1 MDRLFNFIER
11 IRFIGFVLFFVFITS
26 MFPDAIFAQNVT
38 TSTISGS
45 VAASTYGNSVTFTTY
60 VTDSANQGT
69 PPSGTVAFK
78 DGSLTMGTATLSSTA
93 PAVATVPMGSQP
105 AVPSGMKVSCY
116 SGPNTFTSVD
126 CPVVKWGDYTYWA
139 FSYDNNIESLGIVAY
154 DSSGTVVKQWALPG
168 TRYLWQI
175 TIDSSAKTITF
186 WGQET
191 SNATVEWGFLE
202 NHSSAASFTTST
214 LAIGTH
220 TITAAYS
227 GEGNHTG
234 STSGGFQHTVN
245 PIATSTTLNSNT
257 NPSSYG
263 NTVDFIA
270 TVTSLGGYP
279 ATGTVT
285 FKEESTTLGTAAL
298 AGGTATFSTSSLS
311 AGTHA
316 PITAVYEGDSL
327 HSGSISTG
335 LTQVVNKLMS
345 STSLTFSSNS
355 PAYGESVTLNALV
368 TSSHGGEPTGM
379 VTFKDG
385 ATLLGSASLSD
396 GKAAISISSLS
407 AGNHSIKAE
416 YMGDN
421 NFVSSASSAAS
432 LEILLRSNSNLNG
445 LTLDGISLAEPF
457 HTNVYTYTAVVSN
470 TVHSV
475 AVRASLE
482 DNTASVKVNGIAV
495 SGGQMSSPIELQV
508 GSNMISIEVTAQDGT
523 SKSTY
528 AITIQRSTG
537 ERMDAAQALTK
548 ISSMYDINMDGKFDA
563 DDVRAI
569 LLLIEPVSIVPL
581 TSG

>member
-1 MDRLFNFIER
+1 MDRFFNFIER
-11 IRFIGFVLFFVFITS
+11 IRFIGFVLFFVLITS
-26 MFPDAIFAQNVT
+26 MHPDAIFAQNVT
-38 TSTISGS
+38 TSTISSS

-60 VTDSANQGT
+60 VTDSAIQGT
-69 PPSGTVAFK
+69 QPSGTVTFK
-78 DGSLTMGTATLSSTA
+78 DGSLTMGTATLSSTV
-93 PAVATVPMGSQP
+93 PAVATVPNQP

-116 SGPNTFTSVD
+116 SGPDTFTSVD

-139 FSYDNNIESLGIVAY
+139 FSYNDNRDSLGIVAY
-154 DSSGTVVKQWALPG
+154 DSSGTVVKQWERTG

-175 TIDSSAKTITF
+175 TVDASAQSITF
-186 WGQET
+186 WGQGT

-202 NHSSAASFTTST
+202 NHSAAASFTTST

-234 STSGGFQHTVN
+234 STSGGVQHTVN
-245 PIATSTTLNSNT
+245 PIATSTTLNSNA

-263 NTVDFIA
+263 NSVDFIA

-285 FKEESTTLGTAAL
+285 FTEGSTTLGTASL
-298 AGGTATFSTSSLS
+298 AGGAATFSTSSLS

-327 HSGSISTG
+327 HSGSMSTG

-345 STSLTFSSNS
+345 STSLTFSSNTS
-355 PAYGESVTLNALV
+355 AYGDSVTINAQV
-368 TSSHGGEPTGM
+368 TSSPGGEPTGM

-385 ATLLGSASLSD
+385 ITILGIASLS
-396 GKAAISISSLS
+396 GGQASISISSLT

-416 YMGDN
+416 YTGDTNFMG
-421 NFVSSASSAAS
+421 SASSATS
-432 LEILLRSNSNLNG
+432 LEILLRSNSNLSG
-445 LTLDGISLAEPF
+445 LTLDGISMVEPF
-457 HTNVYTYTAVVSN
+457 NKNVYVYTASVSN
-470 TVHSV
+470 TVHAV

-482 DNTASVKVNGIAV
+482 DSTASIKVNGIALSV
-495 SGGQMSSPIELQV
+495 GQASSPIDLQV
-508 GSNMISIEVTAQDGT
+508 GSNNISIEVTAQDGT

-528 AITIQRSTG
+528 AITIQRSAA

-548 ISSMYDINMDGKFDA
+548 ISSMYDSNMDGKFDA
-563 DDVRAI
+563 DDVREI

-581 TSG
+581 P

>member
-1 MDRLFNFIER
+1 MFNFIER

-38 TSTISGS
+38 TSTISGT

-60 VTDSANQGT
+60 ITDSTIQGT

-78 DGSLTMGTATLSSTA
+78 DGSLAMGTATLSSTI
-93 PAVATVPMGSQP
+93 PVIATVPNQP

-139 FSYDNNIESLGIVAY
+139 FSYTDNRDSLGIVAY
-154 DSSGTVVKQWALPG
+154 DSSGTIMKQRELTG

-175 TIDSSAKTITF
+175 TMDASAQTLTF
-186 WGQET
+186 WGQDT
-191 SNATVEWGFLE
+191 GKATVGWSFLE
-202 NHSSAASFTTST
+202 NQNATASFTTST

-227 GEGNHTG
+227 GDSNHTG
-234 STSGGFQHTVN
+234 STSESFQYTVN
-245 PIATSTTLNSNT
+245 PIATLTTLESNA

-263 NTVDFIA
+263 NAVDFIA

-285 FKEESTTLGTAAL
+285 FKEGSTPLGTAAL
-298 AGGTATFSTSSLS
+298 AGGAATFSTSSLS

-316 PITAVYEGDSL
+316 PITAVYEGDSI

-355 PAYGESVTLNALV
+355 SAYGESVTMNALV
-368 TSSHGGEPTGM
+368 TSSRGGEPTGM

-385 ATLLGSASLSD
+385 DTILGSASLS
-396 GKAAISISSLS
+396 GGRAAISITSLS

-416 YMGDN
+416 YTGDT

-432 LEILLRSNSNLNG
+432 LEILLRSNSNLSG
-445 LTLDGISLAEPF
+445 LTLDGISMTVPF
-457 HTNVYTYTAVVSN
+457 NKSVYVYTASVSN
-470 TVHSV
+470 TVHAV
-475 AVRASLE
+475 AVRASSE
-482 DNTASVKVNGIAV
+482 DNTASIKVNGIAV
-495 SGGQMSSPIELQV
+495 SGGQASSPIELRV
-508 GSNMISIEVTAQDGT
+508 GSNIISIEVTAQDGT

-528 AITIQRSTG
+528 AITIQRSAG
-537 ERMDAAQALTK
+537 ERMDAAQALAK

-581 TSG
+581 PSS